1 MNRIGRRTLI
11 RMAIIAA
18 LAAFVALIAHALP
31 TASNMARPPAKIFG
45 GGAA

>member
-1 MNRIGRRTLI
+1 MDMHGDHRS
-11 RMAIIAA
+11 
-18 LAAFVALIAHALP
+18 LAGLIALWHALP